1 MLKKSAGGVLTSF
14 RPSRLRRSFGLEGLF
29 RSPRPI
35 RRANG
40 LTKCGRYLLGP
51 SLVAAL
57 PDELFEHPA
66 WKIWKKFG
74 KIKMKTDT
82 MGAASITIHN
92 CPIVV
97 IVTVRL
103 WR

>member
-1 MLKKSAGGVLTSF
+1 
-14 RPSRLRRSFGLEGLF
+14 
-29 RSPRPI
+29 
-35 RRANG
+35 
-40 LTKCGRYLLGP
+40 
-51 SLVAAL
+51 
-57 PDELFEHPA
+57 
-66 WKIWKKFG
+66 
-74 KIKMKTDT
+74 MKTDT